1 MTIKRDHGA
10 VQPGIHWGPFTL
22 RIPGVHVGLTPS
34 VHFQGGLLL
43 LATGGATAP
52 LLMQYFGVSFE
63 IAWTVMLVMFF
74 WVFAQTF
81 LFGDVYSAGGI
92 AAGLPLTLVFLNGF
106 DPGPEAI
113 RAMIAVT
120 LVVSFLFLFFGLTRL
135 GERFNN
141 LVPATI
147 KAGII
152 MGAAV
157 AAFQSEF
164 DRLPSMPFTLVTAW
178 VVVLGLMFSAP
189 FARLPNSRLKALVA
203 ANAMLVAFAAA
214 GVVGLIAGELRF
226 DIQWGIFVPPLGE
239 TLDTLAPWSVGLPS
253 WSVILSAVPI
263 GVMIYVLAFGDLLV
277 ADTLLK
283 EADRARPDEKL
294 DIDATRSHYVLAI
307 RNLAQLV
314 TAGPLVMLH
323 GPIWT
328 GVQVFLI
335 ERYKKGR
342 NVMDSLFTGTTNFY
356 LMAIPIGL
364 LMPVLGIIMPM
375 LPVALSVTIILTGF
389 ACAYV
394 AMSMVSSNISRG
406 LVLAIGVLT
415 AVMGPAWGI
424 GSGVV
429 LYFLL
434 LGREEGQP
442 AGEPHEEDI
451 TDELATRDAE
461 ASASSSPSLQRS

>member
-1 MTIKRDHGA
+1 MPSQRPHGA
-10 VQPGIHWGPFTL
+10 VHPGIRWGRFTL
-22 RIPGVHVGLTPS
+22 RIPGIHVDLTPS
-34 VHFQGGLLL
+34 TQLQGGLLL

-92 AAGLPLTLVFLNGF
+92 AAGLPLTIIFLNDF
-106 DPGPEAI
+106 SPGPEAI

-120 LVVSFLFLFFGLTRL
+120 LVVSFLFLFFGITRL
-135 GERFNN
+135 GERFNR
-141 LVPATI
+141 LVPATL

-157 AAFQSEF
+157 AAFQSEL
-164 DRLPSMPFTLVTAW
+164 DRLESMPLTLVTAW
-178 VVVLGLMFSAP
+178 VVVLALMFSTP
-189 FARLPNSRLKALVA
+189 FARLPNSRLKMLVG
-203 ANAMLVAFAAA
+203 ANALLVAFMAA
-214 GVVGLIAGELRF
+214 GVVGLISGELRF
-226 DIQWGIFVPPLGE
+226 DIEWGVFVPPLRE

-253 WSVILSAVPI
+253 WGVIVSALPI

-283 EADRARPDEKL
+283 GADKARGDEKL
-294 DIDATRSHYVLAI
+294 DIDHTRSHYVLAI

-335 ERYKKGR
+335 ERYKQGR
-342 NVMDSLFTGTTNFY
+342 HVMDSLFTGTTNFY
-356 LMAIPIGL
+356 LLAIPLGL
-364 LMPVLGIIMPM
+364 LMPVLGLIMPM
-375 LPVALSVTIILTGF
+375 LPVALSVTLVLTGF

-394 AMSMVSSNISRG
+394 AMAMVQGNIERG
-406 LVLAIGVLT
+406 LVLTIGMLT

-424 GSGVV
+424 GAGIL
-429 LYFLL
+429 LYFLM
-434 LGREEGQP
+434 LGRGGEQAAEPVAEENVTESLESDSTYP
-442 AGEPHEEDI
+442 SEE
-451 TDELATRDAE
+451 ARA
-461 ASASSSPSLQRS
+461 

>member
-1 MTIKRDHGA
+1 MPSQRPHGA
-10 VQPGIHWGPFTL
+10 VHPGIKWGRFTL
-22 RIPGVHVGLTPS
+22 RIPGIHVDLTPS
-34 VHFQGGLLL
+34 TQFQGGLLL

-92 AAGLPLTLVFLNGF
+92 AAGLPLTIIFLNDF
-106 DPGPEAI
+106 SPGPEAI

-120 LVVSFLFLFFGLTRL
+120 LVVSFLFLFFGITRL
-135 GERFNN
+135 GERFNR
-141 LVPATI
+141 LVPATL

-157 AAFQSEF
+157 AAFQSEL
-164 DRLPSMPFTLVTAW
+164 DRLERMPFTLLTAW
-178 VVVLGLMFSAP
+178 VVVLALMFSAP
-189 FARLPNSRLKALVA
+189 FARLPNSRLKMLVG
-203 ANAMLVAFAAA
+203 ANALLVAFMAA
-214 GVVGLIAGELRF
+214 GVVGLISGELRF
-226 DIQWGIFVPPLGE
+226 DIEWGLFVPPLRE

-253 WSVILSAVPI
+253 WGVIASAIPI
-263 GVMIYVLAFGDLLV
+263 GVMIYILAFGDLLV

-283 EADRARPDEKL
+283 GADKARSDEKL
-294 DIDATRSHYVLAI
+294 DIDHTRSHYVLAI

-335 ERYKKGR
+335 ERYKQGR
-342 NVMDSLFTGTTNFY
+342 TVMDSLFTGTTNFY
-356 LMAIPIGL
+356 LLAIPLGM
-364 LMPVLGIIMPM
+364 LMPVLGLIMPM
-375 LPVALSVTIILTGF
+375 LPVALSVTIVLTGF

-394 AMSMVSSNISRG
+394 AMAMVQGNIERG
-406 LVLAIGVLT
+406 LVLTIGMLT

-424 GSGVV
+424 GAGIL
-429 LYFLL
+429 LYFLM
-434 LGREEGQP
+434 LGRG
-442 AGEPHEEDI
+442 GERAAEPVAEEDV
-451 TDELATRDAE
+451 TESLEGE
-461 ASASSSPSLQRS
+461 ASYTPPNAAEGERA

>member
-1 MTIKRDHGA
+1 MPSQRPHGA
-10 VQPGIHWGPFTL
+10 VHPGIKWGRFTL
-22 RIPGVHVGLTPS
+22 RIPGIHVDLTPS
-34 VHFQGGLLL
+34 TQFQGGLLL

-92 AAGLPLTLVFLNGF
+92 AAGLPLTIIFLNDF
-106 DPGPEAI
+106 SPGPEAI

-120 LVVSFLFLFFGLTRL
+120 LVVSFLFLFFGITRL
-135 GERFNN
+135 GERFNR
-141 LVPATI
+141 LVPATL

-157 AAFQSEF
+157 AAFQSEL
-164 DRLPSMPFTLVTAW
+164 DRLERMPFTLITAW
-178 VVVLGLMFSAP
+178 VVVLALMFSAP
-189 FARLPNSRLKALVA
+189 FARLPNSRLKMLVG
-203 ANAMLVAFAAA
+203 ANALLVAFMAA
-214 GVVGLIAGELRF
+214 GVVGLISGELRF
-226 DIQWGIFVPPLGE
+226 DIEWGLFVPPLRE

-253 WSVILSAVPI
+253 WGVIASAIPI
-263 GVMIYVLAFGDLLV
+263 GVMIYILAFGDLLV

-283 EADRARPDEKL
+283 GADKARSDEKL
-294 DIDATRSHYVLAI
+294 DIDHTRSHYVLAI

-335 ERYKKGR
+335 ERYKQGR
-342 NVMDSLFTGTTNFY
+342 TVMDSLFTGTTNFY
-356 LMAIPIGL
+356 LLAIPLGM
-364 LMPVLGIIMPM
+364 LMPVLGLIMPM
-375 LPVALSVTIILTGF
+375 LPVALSVTIVLTGF

-394 AMSMVSSNISRG
+394 AMAMVQGNIERG
-406 LVLAIGVLT
+406 LVLTIGMLT

-424 GSGVV
+424 GAGIL
-429 LYFLL
+429 LYFLM
-434 LGREEGQP
+434 LGRG
-442 AGEPHEEDI
+442 GERAAEPVAEEDV
-451 TDELATRDAE
+451 TESLEGE
-461 ASASSSPSLQRS
+461 ASYTPPNAAEGERA

>member
-1 MTIKRDHGA
+1 MPSQRPHGA
-10 VQPGIHWGPFTL
+10 VHPGIKWGRFTL
-22 RIPGVHVGLTPS
+22 RIPGIHVDLTPS
-34 VHFQGGLLL
+34 TQFQGGLLL

-92 AAGLPLTLVFLNGF
+92 AAGLPLTIIFLNDF
-106 DPGPEAI
+106 TPGPEAI

-120 LVVSFLFLFFGLTRL
+120 LVVSFLFLFFGITRL
-135 GERFNN
+135 GERFNR
-141 LVPATI
+141 LVPATL

-157 AAFQSEF
+157 AAFQSELN
-164 DRLPSMPFTLVTAW
+164 RLESMPFTLVTAW
-178 VVVLGLMFSAP
+178 VVVLALMFSAP
-189 FARLPNSRLKALVA
+189 FARLPNTRLKMLVG
-203 ANAMLVAFAAA
+203 ANALLVAFIAA
-214 GVVGLIAGELRF
+214 GVVGLISGELRF
-226 DIQWGIFVPPLGE
+226 DIQWGLFVPPVRE

-253 WSVILSAVPI
+253 WGVIVSAIPI
-263 GVMIYVLAFGDLLV
+263 GVMIYILAFGDLLV

-283 EADRARPDEKL
+283 GADKARSDEKL
-294 DIDATRSHYVLAI
+294 DIDHTRSHYVLAI

-342 NVMDSLFTGTTNFY
+342 HVMDSLFTGTTNFY
-356 LMAIPIGL
+356 LLAIPLGL
-364 LMPVLGIIMPM
+364 LMPVLGLIMPM
-375 LPVALSVTIILTGF
+375 LPVALSVTLVLTGF

-394 AMSMVSSNISRG
+394 AMAMVQGNIERG
-406 LVLAIGVLT
+406 LVLTIGMLT

-424 GSGVV
+424 GAGIL
-429 LYFLL
+429 LYFLM
-434 LGREEGQP
+434 LGRG
-442 AGEPHEEDI
+442 GEQAAEPVAEEDV
-451 TDELATRDAE
+451 TDALEQEAPYSAE
-461 ASASSSPSLQRS
+461 GERA

>member
-1 MTIKRDHGA
+1 MPSQRPHGA
-10 VQPGIHWGPFTL
+10 VHPGIKWGRFTL
-22 RIPGVHVGLTPS
+22 RIPGIHVDLTPS
-34 VHFQGGLLL
+34 TQFQGGLLL

-92 AAGLPLTLVFLNGF
+92 AAGLPLTIIFLNDF
-106 DPGPEAI
+106 SPGPEAI

-120 LVVSFLFLFFGLTRL
+120 LVVSFLFLFFGITRL
-135 GERFNN
+135 GERFNR
-141 LVPATI
+141 LVPATL

-157 AAFQSEF
+157 AAFQSEL
-164 DRLPSMPFTLVTAW
+164 DRLERMPFTLLTAW
-178 VVVLGLMFSAP
+178 VVVLALMFSAP
-189 FARLPNSRLKALVA
+189 FARLPNSRLKMLVG
-203 ANAMLVAFAAA
+203 ANALLVAFMAA
-214 GVVGLIAGELRF
+214 GVVGLISGELRF
-226 DIQWGIFVPPLGE
+226 DIEWGLFVPPLRE

-253 WSVILSAVPI
+253 WGVIVSAIPI
-263 GVMIYVLAFGDLLV
+263 GVMIYILAFGDLLV

-283 EADRARPDEKL
+283 GADKARNDEKL
-294 DIDATRSHYVLAI
+294 DIDHTRSHYVLAI

-335 ERYKKGR
+335 ERYKQGR
-342 NVMDSLFTGTTNFY
+342 TVMDSLFTGTTNFY
-356 LMAIPIGL
+356 LLAIPLGM
-364 LMPVLGIIMPM
+364 LMPVLGLIMPM
-375 LPVALSVTIILTGF
+375 LPVALSVTIVLTGF

-394 AMSMVSSNISRG
+394 AMAMVQGNIERG
-406 LVLAIGVLT
+406 LVLTIGMLT

-424 GSGVV
+424 GAGIL
-429 LYFLL
+429 LYFLM
-434 LGREEGQP
+434 LGRG
-442 AGEPHEEDI
+442 GERAAEPVAEEDV
-451 TDELATRDAE
+451 TESLEGE
-461 ASASSSPSLQRS
+461 ASYTPPNAAEGERA

>member
-1 MTIKRDHGA
+1 MAIKREHGA
-10 VQPGIHWGPFTL
+10 VQPGIQWGPFTL

-141 LVPATI
+141 LVPSTI
-147 KAGII
+147 KAGVI

-164 DRLPSMPFTLVTAW
+164 DRLPSMPFTLITAW
-178 VVVLGLMFSAP
+178 VVVLGLMFSTP
-189 FARLPNSRLKALVA
+189 FARLPNTRLKTLVA
-203 ANAMLVAFAAA
+203 ANAMLVAFTAA
-214 GVVGLIAGELRF
+214 GVVGLIAGELSF
-226 DIQWGIFVPPLGE
+226 EIEWGIFVPPLGE
-239 TLDTLAPWSVGLPS
+239 TLDTLAPWAVGLPS

-263 GVMIYVLAFGDLLV
+263 GVMIYILAFGDLLV

-283 EADRARPDEKL
+283 DADRARPDEKL
-294 DIDATRSHYVLAI
+294 DINATRSHYVLAI

-323 GPIWT
+323 GPMWT

-394 AMSMVSSNISRG
+394 AMSMVTTNISRG

-434 LGREEGQP
+434 LGREESAP
-442 AGEPHEEDI
+442 TGEPHEEDI
-451 TDELATRDAE
+451 TDELTARDSD
-461 ASASSSPSLQRS
+461 SASPSHSLQRS

>member
-1 MTIKRDHGA
+1 MPSQRPHGA
-10 VQPGIHWGPFTL
+10 VHPGIKWGRFTL
-22 RIPGVHVGLTPS
+22 RIPGIHVDLTPS
-34 VHFQGGLLL
+34 TQFQGGLLL

-92 AAGLPLTLVFLNGF
+92 AAGLPLTIIFLNDF
-106 DPGPEAI
+106 SPGPEAI

-120 LVVSFLFLFFGLTRL
+120 LVVSFLFLFFGITRL
-135 GERFNN
+135 GERFNR
-141 LVPATI
+141 LVPATL

-157 AAFQSEF
+157 AAFQSEL
-164 DRLPSMPFTLVTAW
+164 DRLERMPFTLITAW
-178 VVVLGLMFSAP
+178 VVVLALMFSAP
-189 FARLPNSRLKALVA
+189 FARLPNSRLKMLVG
-203 ANAMLVAFAAA
+203 ANALLVAFMTA
-214 GVVGLIAGELRF
+214 GVVGLFSGELRF
-226 DIQWGIFVPPLGE
+226 DIEWGLFVPPLRE

-253 WSVILSAVPI
+253 WGVIVSAIPI
-263 GVMIYVLAFGDLLV
+263 GVMIYILAFGDLLV

-283 EADRARPDEKL
+283 GADKARSDEKL
-294 DIDATRSHYVLAI
+294 DIDHTRSHYVLAI

-335 ERYKKGR
+335 ERYKQGR
-342 NVMDSLFTGTTNFY
+342 TVMDSLFTGTTNFY
-356 LMAIPIGL
+356 LLAIPLGM
-364 LMPVLGIIMPM
+364 LMPVLGLIMPM
-375 LPVALSVTIILTGF
+375 LPVALSVTIVLTGF

-394 AMSMVSSNISRG
+394 AMAMVQGNIERG
-406 LVLAIGVLT
+406 LVLTIGMLT

-424 GSGVV
+424 GAGIL
-429 LYFLL
+429 LYFLM
-434 LGREEGQP
+434 LGRG
-442 AGEPHEEDI
+442 GERAAEPVAEEDV
-451 TDELATRDAE
+451 TESLEGE
-461 ASASSSPSLQRS
+461 ASYTPPNAAEGERA